1 LGEREDRRGRAGR
14 PAERVVD
21 ARDRRL
27 QGAYVNALE
36 LIKTDH
42 ERLKKLFD
50 DALAN
55 DEPAAREAVLHAIR
69 SELMAHERMEED
81 IFYPALRSVNQ
92 KAREIVMEGFEE
104 HHIIDIILDEL
115 MGVPEDA
122 EVWRAKLKVLR
133 ENLDHHME
141 EEEGEMFKRA
151 RQALSTEALDEL
163 GDKMEQAKKAASA

>member
-1 LGEREDRRGRAGR
+1 MWPGWLPRRRRSDRAQK
-14 PAERVVD
+14 
-21 ARDRRL
+21 RL
-27 QGAYVNALE
+27 QGAHVDALE

-42 ERLKKLFD
+42 DRLKQLFD
-50 DALAN
+50 DALAS

-81 IFYPALRSVNQ
+81 IFYPALRSVSQ

-122 EVWRAKLKVLR
+122 EVWQAKLKVLR

-151 RQALSTEALDEL
+151 RKALSKEALEEL
-163 GDKMEQAKKAASA
+163 GSRMQQAKAAASP